1 MVDENIEDQQE
12 NYEEIVL
19 PSVQIPRDSLKEL
32 ARFISEAVTKENQM
46 ASVAKQY
53 LDELYG
59 EIGSPDEAATTII
72 SYIQRRHGWDVELL
86 AEQREVEDMLFKR
99 FNRYDE
105 DIWAKVLNTD
115 AISDLH
121 HEVYKLSQE
130 YIAKAIDE
138 VLDEE
143 DYDGDWSAHPGLDDD

>member
-19 PSVQIPRDSLKEL
+19 PSVQISRDSLKEL
-32 ARFISEAVTKENQM
+32 AKFISEAVTKENRM

-138 VLDEE
+138 VLGEE
-143 DYDGDWSAHPGLDDD
+143 DYDGDWSAHPGLDED